1 MILYK
6 NLNTFFTIYLPRPR
20 RVMIYAYIHSL
31 QNAIFNNFAL
41 YRRDRDDYFRN
52 RPKDDY
58 FFRNRHSPYIGTSKN
73 IRKILQPLDFC

>member
-31 QNAIFNNFAL
+31 QNAIFNNFTL

-58 FFRNRHSPYIGTSKN
+58 FFEID
-73 IRKILQPLDFC
+73 ILPIIDHFVSFS

>member
-58 FFRNRHSPYIGTSKN
+58 FFEID
-73 IRKILQPLDFC
+73 ILPIIDHFVSFS